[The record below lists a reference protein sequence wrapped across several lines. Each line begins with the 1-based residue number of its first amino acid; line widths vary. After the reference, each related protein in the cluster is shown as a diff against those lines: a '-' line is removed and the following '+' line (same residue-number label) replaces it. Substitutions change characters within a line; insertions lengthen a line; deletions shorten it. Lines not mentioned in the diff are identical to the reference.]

1 MLSPCQMKEDE
12 QTAGRAFFF
21 FSTAPLATTLNKRS
35 RAIMRG
41 AICSGSLIKRAPNYG
56 HARLSCIQC
65 LRHVRSKQISVLYF
79 HLEDKIGTSE
89 LVLLSF
95 AVYL

>member
-12 QTAGRAFFF
+12 QTAGRAFFP
-21 FSTAPLATTLNKRS
+21 TALLATTLNKRS
-35 RAIMRG
+35 RVIMHG

-56 HARLSCIQC
+56 RARLSCIQC
-65 LRHVRSKQISVLYF
+65 LQHVGSKQISVLYF
-79 HLEDKIGTSE
+79 HLEDKTGTSE
-89 LVLLSF
+89 LVPLSF